1 MKLMQ
6 SICCL
11 FSSRCASEA
20 TEAKTADREAH
31 GPPETRDASTAPQQ
45 SFRPATRETND
56 SGSGS
61 ATN

>member
-20 TEAKTADREAH
+20 PEARKADRDTT
-31 GPPETRDASTAPQQ
+31 PRDANTASQKSP
-45 SFRPATRETND
+45 RPATRETKD

-61 ATN
+61 VTN